1 MNLLIDALPVTVDI
15 NGTPVPIVTDWRVCL
30 RTILA
35 FEDPDLVP
43 QEQQAILLHNLYD
56 EIPDDVEEALK
67 QAVTFLNCGEASEGK
82 GGKSLRLF
90 SFNKDAS
97 FIFAAFRQTHG
108 IDLETEQMHWHKFF
122 TLFMDLGGDT
132 TFSNLVSMRKRLQT
146 GKATKE
152 ERQAASENPDLFDM
166 PDDLSIA
173 EREAID
179 KFERLIAEGEKR
191 RNAQKAQQA
200 Q

>member
-56 EIPDDVEEALK
+56 EIPDDVEEALR
-67 QAVTFLNCGEASEGK
+67 QAVAFLNCGEASEGK

-108 IDLETEQMHWHKFF
+108 IDLETAEMHWFKFF

-166 PDDLSIA
+166 PDDLSTA

-191 RNAQKAQQA
+191 RNDQKTQQVK
-200 Q
+200 